1 MTDIHHIGVRVADIE
16 KTASI
21 LTRAFGV
28 EIRYDTTARSPRLR
42 RIAYAMF
49 GNCRLE
55 LIEDPEDPPAGNEQA
70 VLDHIAIGTSDI
82 VPAMRD
88 LASAGF
94 ESLDDHPRVA
104 AFGNQVAAYD
114 RDTFSGIKL
123 HLVRER
129 ERKEP

>member
-16 KTASI
+16 KTASV

-28 EIRYDTTARSPRLR
+28 EIRYDPTTRSPR
-42 RIAYAMF
+42 RIAYATF

-55 LIEDPEDPPAGNEQA
+55 LIEDPADPPPGNEQA
-70 VLDHIAIGTSDI
+70 VFDHIAIDTREI

-114 RDTFSGIKL
+114 RATFAGIKT
-123 HLVRER
+123 HLVCER
-129 ERKEP
+129 ERRRS